1 MRLNQ
6 PGARRGACGSLSM
19 IPLKTRLRRYSLD
32 ALCYSGAARL
42 FSPLTRG
49 VGVIFTLHHVR
60 PEGGTPA
67 FTPNRNLEVT
77 TRFLDDTIE
86 CVRASGYEIVSLD
99 EVVRRLRERDF
110 AQRFASFTFDDGYS
124 DVLAHAL
131 PVFRR
136 QQAPFALYITT
147 GNPDGTTVLWW
158 RLLEDII
165 RGQEWIETELNGRET
180 RIVADTLAAKYR
192 AFETIYWPLR
202 KLPHAQQHAVITR
215 LADRYGVDRTG
226 PCRAIAISWDE
237 IAALA
242 DSGLVTLGVH
252 TVNHY
257 ALSKLTPER
266 VRDEA
271 SGARA
276 RVRERTGIDPV
287 HFCYP
292 YGDPG
297 SAAGREFALIRELGF
312 VSATTTRKG
321 VLFPAHAQH
330 LHALPRISLNGDY
343 QQLHY
348 VRTFLTGAPFALSN
362 GLRRL
367 DVR

>member
-1 MRLNQ
+1 MT
-6 PGARRGACGSLSM
+6 
-19 IPLKTRLRRYSLD
+19 PLKTRLRRYSLD
-32 ALCYSGAARL
+32 ALRYSGVASL
-42 FSPLTRG
+42 VSPLTRG

-60 PEGGTPA
+60 PEGGAPA
-67 FTPNRNLEVT
+67 FTPNRPLEVT
-77 TRFLDDTIE
+77 TRFLERTIE
-86 CVRASGYEIVSLD
+86 CVRAGGYEIVSLD

-110 AQRFASFTFDDGYS
+110 ARRFASFTFDDGYS
-124 DVLAHAL
+124 DVLTHAL
-131 PVFRR
+131 PIFRR

-165 RGQEWIETELNGRET
+165 RKQECIETELNGRPT

-192 AFETIYWPLR
+192 AFEAIYWPLR
-202 KLPHAQQHAVITR
+202 KLSDAQQHAAIAR
-215 LADRYGVDRTG
+215 LADRYGVDSAG
-226 PCRAIAISWDE
+226 PCRASAISWDE
-237 IAALA
+237 IGTLA
-242 DSGLVTLGVH
+242 GSGLVTLGVH

-266 VRDEA
+266 VQREA
-271 SGARA
+271 ADARA
-276 RVRERTGIDPV
+276 RVRERTGLDPV

-292 YGDPG
+292 YGDRC

-312 VSATTTRKG
+312 ASATTTRKG
-321 VLFPAHAQH
+321 VLFPEHAQH
-330 LHALPRISLNGDY
+330 LHALPRVSLNGNY
-343 QQLHY
+343 QRLHY

-367 DVR
+367 DVQ